1 MLSVRNEIFHLIFLI
16 KTWISLLQIR
26 NLSSHIGIPDVTY
39 WEHVNQMQKFHTQQ
53 LLLAHICVTH
63 YKGKSNC
70 TALKEISEIN
80 EYKIRKATIEHKA
93 NEDKGHFLQCRTV
106 PEEINN

>member
-26 NLSSHIGIPDVTY
+26 NMSSHIGIPDVTY

-53 LLLAHICVTH
+53 LLLAHICYSLQGQIKLH
-63 YKGKSNC
+63 C
-70 TALKEISEIN
+70 
-80 EYKIRKATIEHKA
+80 IER
-93 NEDKGHFLQCRTV
+93 NQRD
-106 PEEINN
+106 